1 MSSDPVP
8 DVPLL
13 AGMGG
18 VNNSQ
23 SQSIHSGR
31 KAIIL
36 SRENNMNELSSLAQT
51 MGITIVDTVIQ
62 KGKPNSKTYL
72 GTGKLREISEELQM
86 AGKGHP
92 WKNVDLLLIH
102 DNLKSSQLVNINDLT
117 SIESWDRVR
126 LLLELFTI
134 HASSVEAR
142 IQVRIARLLA
152 DRSVLRELI
161 NREHTGERLGFGAG
175 GQTGW
180 SNVMTAV
187 GHEIAKLRRKLKK
200 MDNSLSERR
209 RQRAK
214 SGALTVGLAGYTN
227 VGKSS
232 LFSALS
238 GKPVLIKNQLFSTLE
253 TTVGRMANQPR
264 ILMVD
269 TIGFI
274 DNVPAELLD
283 SFSATLQE
291 SLSCDM
297 LLLLVDA
304 SDDSDEI
311 RRKLAT
317 SRRELFGRIN
327 DENNPNT
334 LVVLTKIDLCSAE
347 QIIEAEEIVHFYSPF
362 ESLSVSSA
370 TGQGI
375 DELRSGIMTILHGP
389 PIDISILPPQ
399 NEGEIELIELVSRV
413 YREALVIGVE
423 ENSEYTKISGWMGKA
438 NISRLTKDH
447 PTQIQ
452 ISN

>member
-1 MSSDPVP
+1 MSGDPVP

-18 VNNSQ
+18 VNSSE
-23 SQSIHSGR
+23 SQSIHFGR

-36 SRENNMNELSSLAQT
+36 SRDKNTDELSSLAQT
-51 MGITIVDTVIQ
+51 MGIEIVDVVIQ
-62 KGKPNSKTYL
+62 KGKANSKTYL
-72 GTGKLREISEELQM
+72 GAGKLQQISEELRM
-86 AGKGHP
+86 AGKGHT
-92 WKNVDLLLIH
+92 WTNVDLLLIH
-102 DNLKSSQLVNINDLT
+102 SNLKPSQLVNINDLT
-117 SIESWDRVR
+117 TIESWDRVR

-134 HASSVEAR
+134 HASSVEAK

-187 GHEIAKLRRKLKK
+187 SHDIAKLRRRLKK
-200 MDNSLSERR
+200 MDSSLSERR
-209 RQRAK
+209 RQRTK

-274 DNVPAELLD
+274 DNIPAELLD

-304 SDDSDEI
+304 SDNPEEI

-317 SRRELFGRIN
+317 SRRELYGRIDDGN
-327 DENNPNT
+327 SNNT
-334 LVVLTKIDLCSAE
+334 LVVLTKIDLCTND
-347 QIIEAEEIVHFYSPF
+347 QLTEAKEIVHFYSPF
-362 ESLSVSSA
+362 ESIPVSSI
-370 TGQGI
+370 TSQGI
-375 DELRSGIMTILHGP
+375 DELRSGIMTMLHGP
-389 PIDISILPPQ
+389 PIKISVIPPDDD
-399 NEGEIELIELVSRV
+399 EGMGLVKLVARV
-413 YREALVIGVE
+413 HREALVIEVKTD
-423 ENSEYTKISGWMGKA
+423 SKSTRIYGWMGKA
-438 NISRLTKDH
+438 NIARLIKDH
-447 PTQIQ
+447 PSQIQ
-452 ISN
+452 ISI

>member
-18 VNNSQ
+18 VNS
-23 SQSIHSGR
+23 SESHSVHFGR
-31 KAIIL
+31 KAIII
-36 SRENNMNELSSLAQT
+36 SRDKNTHELSSLAQT
-51 MGITIVDTVIQ
+51 MGIEIVDVVVQ
-62 KGKPNSKTYL
+62 KGKANSKTYL
-72 GTGKLREISEELQM
+72 GSGKLQQISEELQM
-86 AGKGHP
+86 AGKGHH
-92 WKNVDLLLIH
+92 WHNVDLLLIH
-102 DNLKSSQLVNINDLT
+102 SNLKSGQLVNINDLT

-134 HASSVEAR
+134 HASSVEAK

-152 DRSVLRELI
+152 DRSVLRELV

-187 GHEIAKLRRKLKK
+187 SHEIAKLRRKLKK
-200 MDNSLSERR
+200 LGSSLSERR

-232 LFSALS
+232 LFSSLS
-238 GKPVLIKNQLFSTLE
+238 GKSVLIKNQLFSTLE

-274 DNVPAELLD
+274 DNIPAELLD

-304 SDDSDEI
+304 SDEPEEI

-317 SRRELFGRIN
+317 SRRELFGRLDDGN
-327 DENNPNT
+327 SHNT
-334 LVVLTKIDLCSAE
+334 LVVLTKIDLCTE
-347 QIIEAEEIVHFYSPF
+347 DQLREAKEIVHFYSSF
-362 ESLSVSSA
+362 ESASVSSV

-375 DELRSGIMTILHGP
+375 DELRSSIMTMLHGP
-389 PIDISILPPQ
+389 PIKIKVSPP
-399 NEGEIELIELVSRV
+399 EDDDGIELVELVSRV
-413 YREALVIGVE
+413 YRETLVIEVE
-423 ENSEYTKISGWMGKA
+423 VDSNQTKISGWMDKA
-438 NISRLTKDH
+438 NIARLIKDH
-447 PTQIQ
+447 PNQIQ
-452 ISN
+452 ISI

>member
-1 MSSDPVP
+1 MSGDPVP

-18 VNNSQ
+18 VDSSQ
-23 SQSIHSGR
+23 SQSIHFGR

-36 SRENNMNELSSLAQT
+36 SRDKNTEELSSLAHT
-51 MGITIVDTVIQ
+51 MGIEIVDVVIQ
-62 KGKPNSKTYL
+62 KGKANSKTFL
-72 GTGKLREISEELQM
+72 GSGKLQEISEELQM

-92 WKNVDLLLIH
+92 WKNVDLLLVH
-102 DNLKSSQLVNINDLT
+102 SNLKPSQLVNVNDLT
-117 SIESWDRVR
+117 SVESWDRVR

-180 SNVMTAV
+180 NNVMTAV
-187 GHEIAKLRRKLKK
+187 GHEIAKLRRRLKK
-200 MDNSLSERR
+200 MDSSFSERR

-274 DNVPAELLD
+274 DNIPAELLD

-304 SDDSDEI
+304 SDDPDEI

-317 SRRELFGRIN
+317 SRRELFGRIEDGN
-327 DENNPNT
+327 SHNT
-334 LVVLTKIDLCSAE
+334 LVVLTKIDLCTTD
-347 QIIEAEEIVHFYSPF
+347 QLNEAKEIVHYYSPF
-362 ESLSVSSA
+362 ESILVSSV
-370 TGQGI
+370 TGHGI
-375 DELRSGIMTILHGP
+375 DELRSGIMTMLHGP
-389 PIDISILPPQ
+389 PINISVIPPID
-399 NEGEIELIELVSRV
+399 EDGAALVELVARV
-413 YREALVIGVE
+413 YREALVIEVE
-423 ENSEYTKISGWMGKA
+423 VAPESTKISGWMGKA
-438 NISRLTKDH
+438 NIARLTKDH
-447 PTQIQ
+447 PQQIQ
-452 ISN
+452 IST

>member
-23 SQSIHSGR
+23 SQSIHFGR

-36 SRENNMNELSSLAQT
+36 SRDKNIDELTSLAQT
-51 MGITIVDTVIQ
+51 MGIEIVDVVIQ
-62 KGKPNSKTYL
+62 KGKANSKTYL
-72 GTGKLREISEELQM
+72 GTGKLQEISEELRM
-86 AGKGHP
+86 AGKGHL
-92 WKNVDLLLIH
+92 WYKVDLLLIH
-102 DNLKSSQLVNINDLT
+102 SNLKSSQLVNVNDLT

-134 HASSVEAR
+134 HASSVEAK

-187 GHEIAKLRRKLKK
+187 GHEIAKLRRRLKK
-200 MDNSLSERR
+200 MDSSLSERR
-209 RQRAK
+209 RQRTK

-274 DNVPAELLD
+274 DNIPAELLD

-304 SDDSDEI
+304 SDDPDEI

-317 SRRELFGRIN
+317 SRRELFGRIDDGN
-327 DENNPNT
+327 SHNT
-334 LVVLTKIDLCSAE
+334 LVVLTKIDLCTTE
-347 QIIEAEEIVHFYSPF
+347 QISEAREIVHFYSPF
-362 ESLSVSSA
+362 DSVSVSST
-370 TGQGI
+370 TGIGI
-375 DELRSGIMTILHGP
+375 DELRSEIMTILHGP
-389 PIDISILPPQ
+389 PIGIRVIPPR
-399 NEGEIELIELVSRV
+399 NEEQLELVELLARV
-413 YREALVIGVE
+413 YREALVIEVE
-423 ENSEYTKISGWMGKA
+423 VDSEYTKISGWMGKA
-438 NISRLTKDH
+438 NLARLTKDH
-447 PTQIQ
+447 PEQIQ
-452 ISN
+452 ISS

>member
-1 MSSDPVP
+1 VSGDPVP

-18 VNNSQ
+18 VDSSQ
-23 SQSIHSGR
+23 SQSIHFGR

-36 SRENNMNELSSLAQT
+36 SRDKNTDELSSLAQT
-51 MGITIVDTVIQ
+51 MGIQIVDVVIQ
-62 KGKPNSKTYL
+62 KGKANSKTFL
-72 GTGKLREISEELQM
+72 GSGKLQEISEELQM

-92 WKNVDLLLIH
+92 WKNVDLLLVH
-102 DNLKSSQLVNINDLT
+102 SNLKPSQLVNVNDLT
-117 SIESWDRVR
+117 SVESWDRVR

-180 SNVMTAV
+180 NNVMTAV
-187 GHEIAKLRRKLKK
+187 GHEIAKLRRRLKK
-200 MDNSLSERR
+200 MDSSLSERR

-274 DNVPAELLD
+274 DNIPAELLD

-304 SDDSDEI
+304 SDDPDEI

-317 SRRELFGRIN
+317 SRRELFGRIEDGN
-327 DENNPNT
+327 SHNT
-334 LVVLTKIDLCSAE
+334 LVVLTKIDLCTTD
-347 QIIEAEEIVHFYSPF
+347 QLNEAKEIVHYYSPF
-362 ESLSVSSA
+362 ESISVSSV
-370 TGQGI
+370 TGYGI
-375 DELRSGIMTILHGP
+375 DELRSGIMTMLHGP
-389 PIDISILPPQ
+389 PININVIPPID
-399 NEGEIELIELVSRV
+399 EDGAALVELVARV
-413 YREALVIGVE
+413 YREALVIEVE
-423 ENSEYTKISGWMGKA
+423 VEPESTKISGWMGKA
-438 NISRLTKDH
+438 NIARLTKDH
-447 PTQIQ
+447 PQQIQ
-452 ISN
+452 ISI

>member
-23 SQSIHSGR
+23 SQSAHFGR

-36 SRENNMNELSSLAQT
+36 SRDKNTDELISLAQT
-51 MGITIVDTVIQ
+51 MGIEIVDVVIQ
-62 KGKPNSKTYL
+62 KGKANSKTYL
-72 GTGKLREISEELQM
+72 GTGKLQEISEELRM
-86 AGKGHP
+86 AGKGHS
-92 WKNVDLLLIH
+92 WHKVDLLLIH
-102 DNLKSSQLVNINDLT
+102 SNLKSSQLVNINDLT

-134 HASSVEAR
+134 HASSVEAK

-200 MDNSLSERR
+200 MDSSLSERR
-209 RQRAK
+209 RQRSK

-274 DNVPAELLD
+274 DNIPAELLD

-304 SDDSDEI
+304 SDDPDEI

-317 SRRELFGRIN
+317 SRRELFGRIDDGN
-327 DENNPNT
+327 SHNT
-334 LVVLTKIDLCSAE
+334 LVVLTKIDLCTAE
-347 QIIEAEEIVHFYSPF
+347 QISEAREIVHFYSPF
-362 ESLSVSSA
+362 ESISVSST
-370 TGQGI
+370 TGIGI
-375 DELRSGIMTILHGP
+375 DELRSGIMTLLHGP
-389 PIDISILPPQ
+389 PIGISVIPPKDEEQ
-399 NEGEIELIELVSRV
+399 LELVELVARV
-413 YREALVIGVE
+413 HREALVIEVE
-423 ENSEYTKISGWMGKA
+423 VDPKYTKILGWIGKA
-438 NISRLTKDH
+438 NLARLTKDH
-447 PTQIQ
+447 PEQIQ
-452 ISN
+452 ISS

>member
-1 MSSDPVP
+1 MSGDPVP

-18 VNNSQ
+18 VDSSQ
-23 SQSIHSGR
+23 SQSIHFGR

-36 SRENNMNELSSLAQT
+36 SRDKNTDELSSLAQT
-51 MGITIVDTVIQ
+51 MGIQIVDVVIQ
-62 KGKPNSKTYL
+62 KGKANSKTFL
-72 GTGKLREISEELQM
+72 GSGKLQEISEELQM

-92 WKNVDLLLIH
+92 WKNVDLLLVH
-102 DNLKSSQLVNINDLT
+102 SNLKPSQLVNVNDLT
-117 SIESWDRVR
+117 SVESWDRVR

-180 SNVMTAV
+180 NNVMTAV
-187 GHEIAKLRRKLKK
+187 GHEIAKLRRRLKK
-200 MDNSLSERR
+200 MDSSLSERR

-274 DNVPAELLD
+274 DNIPAELLD

-304 SDDSDEI
+304 SDDPDEI

-317 SRRELFGRIN
+317 SRRELFGRIEDGN
-327 DENNPNT
+327 SHNT
-334 LVVLTKIDLCSAE
+334 LVVLTKIDLCTTD
-347 QIIEAEEIVHFYSPF
+347 QLNEAKEIVHYYSPF
-362 ESLSVSSA
+362 ESILVSSV
-370 TGQGI
+370 TGHGI
-375 DELRSGIMTILHGP
+375 DELRSGIMTMLHGP
-389 PIDISILPPQ
+389 PINISVIPPID
-399 NEGEIELIELVSRV
+399 EDGAALVELVARV
-413 YREALVIGVE
+413 YREALVIEVE
-423 ENSEYTKISGWMGKA
+423 VAPESTKISGWMGKA
-438 NISRLTKDH
+438 NIARLTKDH
-447 PTQIQ
+447 PQQIQ
-452 ISN
+452 ISI